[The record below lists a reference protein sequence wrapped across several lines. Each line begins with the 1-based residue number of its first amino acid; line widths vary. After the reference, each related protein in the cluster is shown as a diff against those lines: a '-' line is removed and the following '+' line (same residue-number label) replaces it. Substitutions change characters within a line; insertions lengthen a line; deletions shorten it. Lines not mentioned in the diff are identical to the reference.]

1 MNTQELGTVLQVNE
15 GRINTI
21 CRQLFQCVPS
31 DVSNEQSEQVE
42 QVVQYM
48 KDHRLTSVKEALT
61 RMNAS
66 QAQAQ
71 GFSGGE
77 QSPQGSELTGMVAQ
91 QSQHLGLQIADAIT
105 AGSLAIA
112 AQNIGSFQG
121 PLTQGVLSGF
131 LEATNLGARLDLETG
146 SLSLPASQSQS
157 PKLLSGSDN

>member
-15 GRINTI
+15 GRINTV
-21 CRQLFQCVPS
+21 CRQLFQCVPI
-31 DVSNEQSEQVE
+31 DLTNEQSEQVE
-42 QVVQYM
+42 KVVQYM

-66 QAQAQ
+66 QAQTQ
-71 GFSGGE
+71 GFADAG
-77 QSPQGSELTGMVAQ
+77 QVQGNELTGMVAQ

-121 PLTQGVLSGF
+121 PLTQGVLSDF
-131 LEATNLGARLDLETG
+131 LESTNLGAQLNLETG
-146 SLSLPASQSQS
+146 SLSLPASRNQS
-157 PKLLSGSDN
+157 PLLLSGSDN